1 MEKNRGPARRAR
13 SAWHDGAS
21 VVILEEP
28 FPSGIVGI
36 VRTDDSDTAFRAAVA
51 GVEGGL
57 QTIQVSMT
65 APDALDIARGVAAST
80 GARVGLGSMTDPKAV
95 AQAKKARIPFIAT
108 PFLHPEVAAAARR
121 EGIVCVMGATTPSEV
136 FQADRAG
143 AAMVD
148 VFPIGSMGG
157 PSYVRLLREPFPT
170 LPLWASGGVDFDDIP
185 EYLELGVVVGL
196 TTGVF
201 PIDALRRGDFAA
213 VRELASRATAM
224 SPRAVWG

>member
-1 MEKNRGPARRAR
+1 
-13 SAWHDGAS
+13 
-21 VVILEEP
+21 
-28 FPSGIVGI
+28 VGI

-80 GARVGLGSMTDPKAV
+80 GARVGLGSVTDAKAV
-95 AQAKKARIPFIAT
+95 SQARKAKIPFIAT

-121 EGIVCVMGATTPSEV
+121 EGMVCVMGATTPSEA
-136 FQADRAG
+136 FQAVRVG
-143 AAMVD
+143 ASMVD
-148 VFPIGSMGG
+148 IFPIGSMGG
-157 PSYVRLLREPFPT
+157 PNYVRLLREPFPS

-185 EYLELGVVVGL
+185 EYLEMEVVVGL

-201 PIDALRRGDFAA
+201 PNDALQRGDFAA
-213 VRELASRATAM
+213 VRELAARATAM